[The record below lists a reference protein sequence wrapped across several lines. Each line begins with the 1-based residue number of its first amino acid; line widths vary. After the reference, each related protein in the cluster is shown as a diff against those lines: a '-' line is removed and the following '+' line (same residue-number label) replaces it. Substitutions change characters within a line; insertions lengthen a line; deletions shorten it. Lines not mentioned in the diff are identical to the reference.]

1 MSEQTVTEKF
11 TVTSTFVENLMKQE
25 FQRGKTY
32 GAQTAKSL
40 ALETIGYGSHVRQLG
55 TIYAKTRRELSRK
68 VKECYWRRYG
78 DNPGQAYSGDCQ
90 LLRATKTD
98 NGTWEGIVIFSTFY
112 DV

>member
-1 MSEQTVTEKF
+1 MSEQTATEKF
-11 TVTSTFVENLMKQE
+11 TVTSMFIDHVMKQE
-25 FQRGKTY
+25 FERGKTY
-32 GAQTAKSL
+32 AESL
-40 ALETIGYGSHVRQLG
+40 GLETIGYGSHVRVLG

-68 VKECYWRRYG
+68 VKACYWRRSG
-78 DNPGQAYSGDCQ
+78 DNPGQAFMGDCQ